1 MTTLYTPAMLS
12 TGLGRCSFLR
22 ACALA
27 SAVLLAGCGGG
38 NDGDEVSSGG
48 QEPTT
53 SLGAATT
60 TVGSTTVTSAP
71 STTTSPTTGSRSPVT
86 TTIPATPADALVT
99 SAMLVERTTTVDLG
113 PVSINGTQYVNGMKM
128 YSGTSPGK
136 VEIDAGRRRK
146 RFLGTLGIPDD
157 QKSASSHL
165 VEISLDGAAPIFSAT
180 VNFGESKAI
189 DLDVTEV
196 LRIRITVTSK
206 TRESGTVGIGNPRF
220 A

>member
-1 MTTLYTPAMLS
+1 M
-12 TGLGRCSFLR
+12 
-22 ACALA
+22 CALA
-27 SAVLLAGCGGG
+27 SVVVMVGCGGG
-38 NDGDEVSSGG
+38 DGGDEVSSRG
-48 QEPTT
+48 QETTT
-53 SLGAATT
+53 SLAAATT
-60 TVGSTTVTSAP
+60 TIPGTTLTSAL
-71 STTTSPTTGSRSPVT
+71 STTTSLTTGSRSVVS
-86 TTIPATPADALVT
+86 TTIPATPADAIVT
-99 SAMLVERTTTVDLG
+99 SGLLVERTISVDLG
-113 PVSINGTQYVNGMKM
+113 PVSINGTQYVNGMKI

-189 DLDVTEV
+189 DLDITDV
-196 LRIRITVTSK
+196 LRVRITVTSK